1 VVETG
6 EDFAKGAVV
15 LGAGQKLRPQELG
28 VLAAFG
34 HNTVRVFRQPQVGI
48 VSTGD
53 EIVPIDETPGPGQIR
68 DVNTF
73 TLAGQVSEA
82 GGLPVSFGIVPDRYD
97 ALHSALTAALAVAD
111 MVLISGG
118 SSVGTRDYTLKVL
131 SDLPDAEILVHGM
144 TISPG
149 KPTILAKIGEKPVWG
164 LPGHVVSAMIVF
176 AAVVRPFLARIGG
189 LAATGAPEAVRI
201 PARMARNVSSAQGR
215 VEFVRVRLRQE
226 QGRLLAEPVL
236 GKSGLINTMV
246 RADGLVSVGMNEE
259 GLEKGDMVEVI
270 PF

>member
-1 VVETG
+1 MVETG

-15 LGAGQKLRPQELG
+15 LGAGRKLRPQELG

-34 HNTVRVFRQPQVGI
+34 HKEIRVFRQPQVGI

-53 EIVPIDETPGPGQIR
+53 EIVPLDETPGPGQIR

-73 TLAGQVSEA
+73 TLAGQVSAA

-97 ALHSALTAALAVAD
+97 AMHSALTAALAAAD

-118 SSVGTRDYTLKVL
+118 SSVGTRDYTLKVF

-176 AAVVRPFLARIGG
+176 TAVVRPFLARIGG
-189 LAATGAPEAVRI
+189 LAAGGAPDTVRI

-259 GLEKGDMVEVI
+259 GLEKGDAVEVI